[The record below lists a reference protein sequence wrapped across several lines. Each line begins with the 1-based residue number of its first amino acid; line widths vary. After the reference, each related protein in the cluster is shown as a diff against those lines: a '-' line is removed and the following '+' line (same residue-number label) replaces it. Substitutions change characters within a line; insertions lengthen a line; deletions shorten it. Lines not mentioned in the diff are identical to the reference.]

1 MDTTE
6 NNAFRATED
15 DWRAVRK
22 EIVERSQ
29 ALDKTDYPTEL
40 DYRIAWTGLV
50 IDVLQEHGWADNVL
64 DFDATLVKLI
74 DTRLRIQVSQG
85 GPHLSPPGNRK
96 TVKSNPTKKEE

>member
-29 ALDKTDYPTEL
+29 ALDKTNYPTEL

-50 IDVLQEHGWADNVL
+50 IDVLQEHGWVDDVVE
-64 DFDATLVKLI
+64 FDELLVALI
-74 DTRLRIQVSQG
+74 DTRLRIQASQG
-85 GPHLSPPGNRK
+85 GPHLNPPGNRK
-96 TVKSNPTKKEE
+96 IVKSNLTKET

>member
-15 DWRAVRK
+15 DWGALRK

-29 ALDKTDYPTEL
+29 ALDKTNYPTEL
-40 DYRIAWTGLV
+40 DYQIAWMGLV
-50 IDVLQEHGWADNVL
+50 IDVLQEHGWADDVA

-74 DTRLRIQVSQG
+74 DTRLRIQASQG
-85 GPHLSPPGNRK
+85 GPYLIPPGNRK
-96 TVKSNPTKKEE
+96 TVKSNPTKET